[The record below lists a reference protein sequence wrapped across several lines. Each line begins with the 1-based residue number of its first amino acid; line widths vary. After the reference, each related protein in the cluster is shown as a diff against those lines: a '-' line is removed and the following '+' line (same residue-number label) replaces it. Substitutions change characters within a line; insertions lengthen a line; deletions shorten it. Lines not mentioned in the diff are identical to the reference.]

1 MGCCDT
7 VPRYWMS
14 DPPARIMNI
23 KHHENPATGLAPVS
37 WTLYWCYWGPLTS
50 LHRLGL
56 SPPSCRHSPTCI
68 GPQKRDFPARGPQE
82 SSRDCPHR
90 SPPALPKPELPRFPK
105 RLGLH
110 CRELTYG

>member
-68 GPQKRDFPARGPQE
+68 EDLRNEISLLVVLKNHPGIVLIALRRPSQSR
-82 SSRDCPHR
+82 SSPGSRNGW
-90 SPPALPKPELPRFPK
+90 AFTAEN
-105 RLGLH
+105 
-110 CRELTYG
+110 